1 MKNIKIILSIAI
13 ASVVFSGC
21 SMSMQN
27 DVEVNKIR
35 NKNVVYKTNTIMP
48 YDDIVNMGQYAEAWI
63 APYKD
68 DKDDLFDERVMKFWV
83 VNPTFKSGEELPNK
97 ENIKDGKK
105 LQVFNIDKTGLSKI
119 KDIQL
124 DKNVLNYL
132 EKGK

>member
-27 DVEVNKIR
+27 DVEVSKMQ

-68 DKDDLFDERVMKFWV
+68 DNGDLFDERVMKFWV

-105 LQVFNIDKTGLSKI
+105 LQVFNMDKTGLSKI